1 MNKKTKKRTLSMAL
15 AAALAFSPVQAF
27 AASSDI
33 AGHWAED
40 VITQWENAGKISGY
54 EDGTFRPNNSVTR
67 AEFVIM
73 MNNAL
78 GLTEA
83 GEVSFSDVQPGN
95 WFYNAV
101 AIAVAAGYCSGYED
115 GTFKPSATITRAEAA
130 VMIANA
136 SKLEQDATGA
146 AGFTDSIPAWAQGSV
161 GAVVNAGFMSGYP
174 DGTFAANQS
183 ITRAEAVSSLNR
195 VIGGVTAND
204 VVVTEAT
211 EIADQTIDGNLII
224 DAALTDGKV
233 TVKNTTVKGNIVVRG
248 GAADALT
255 LDGVTLNGK
264 LIVEK
269 EGAEVVLTG
278 ETKIPSVEISALST
292 LSEDNFKGSVGT
304 ITVTKNL
311 DTDKTVKLSVAA
323 DKLVLDGT
331 AAVDVNKD
339 IKTVE
344 ITKDAEGSKVYVN
357 KGATVD
363 TVVADAKANVSGSG
377 TVKVLE
383 ANADG
388 ITLGSSLTVNKTEV
402 AEGVE
407 KPTTSTSG
415 GGGGGGGSSSSSDD
429 DDVVVTPTFVVDGT
443 SGKTWADAVNAAN
456 KATSANYKILVK
468 GSATGI
474 TVNDTIT
481 FTGKGTLTVQFEDG
495 TNVTATSLTI
505 NAADAAK
512 IELLDNG
519 SEAKGV
525 QLTTLTVNAPKAT
538 VNNNFAAT
546 TTNIQEVSNATFNV
560 KDTATT
566 INIAK
571 GTVNITGAPTANV
584 NVNGAGPVTVKGTAA
599 NVDVIAGGENAVVNI
614 AGTVTGVINNSDK
627 AATINVEDGANIT
640 NLATKASATYNVKGG
655 KVGTLDLTAA
665 PAGVTATGGTI
676 DTLKL
681 DASNLTVAGATVNN
695 ATVSTGTLTV
705 DSGSVA
711 KATVT
716 GAATITGKGTVG
728 TVTLDSG
735 VTAVNIGSKVDM
747 LEAKNSVKATV
758 TFTQGATVGTL
769 VANTA
774 EVEIADTNGSIKDIV
789 TTKKVT
795 VQDKSQVTG
804 SVTTG
809 GTGQV
814 VDKSG
819 KPVDNVATTKIT
831 KVAKNESSKYK
842 TEYYKGE
849 ALDLT
854 GLVLDVTQT
863 VTPAGATAG
872 TEETKQVAYADI
884 ATLVTTDFDSS
895 VLGKKNVT
903 LTYAGQ
909 TVDLGEFTVKL
920 SQAQFEEEAK
930 VALAADSKITALF
943 TEEEGT
949 VAVVDKGDA
958 ELLPATVTLASGG
971 TAQVSWASGDAT
983 YVKAD
988 KYGANYQAKVLESAR
1003 DEQKAVTLT
1012 ATVTSGDGYTTTV
1025 TYTFKINA
1033 VNQGA
1038 MDAWETDIASKLTS
1052 PVTVA
1057 VDTATTDVSN
1067 PAQVKT
1073 AIETYLTDN
1082 SIEAA
1087 SYTLTVEKVEQSGD
1101 NWNATLKLAAQS
1113 GGDTDYVE
1121 KVVTFSLVDQTA
1133 GAKAELAKL
1142 AGLTSVALPSGTV
1155 AKGEAEVTKVIKGI
1169 AQEKVAKEYTVEATN
1184 SKFTAAEDGK
1194 SATWEGTLTVT
1205 NSSDGKDK
1213 ATSETITIKAT
1224 EGQDITFGTKAI
1236 SGKTNA
1242 FSDAE
1247 VTLTAGNT
1255 AFVGLQADDDVTSWF
1270 NLPAGLKAKV
1280 KSVTTTTVE
1289 NDTLTVTIYLPKDTT
1304 CAATEGAIAL
1314 TATVPQ
1320 ANLKDATSD
1329 LVADGGASTTIDI
1342 KQGNEDVVI
1351 KVSTPAVD
1359 GHTTL
1364 KITLKDGQFDGTAG
1378 TVKTN
1383 YLWNGIEFQG
1393 NVKLSADSKSAT
1405 ITLSGTDLDAVNVQD
1420 NDITILAAAFGDNVV
1435 SAEGATAQYMTPL
1448 ADSNVIAANIADT
1461 VTQPPISSLYTA
1473 NNATATGL
1481 DDTKVNTVTV
1491 ETTDLKEHKNGP
1503 GTLGHW
1509 TGFAVTVPDGVDT
1522 ITTVKYA
1529 FVNTAE
1535 ELPETLSKSTNV
1547 EFVDAA
1553 GTKKG
1558 IAFYA
1563 DITKDGVK
1571 VEHRYAAIQFFDA
1584 QDNAITPVYKFDMDF
1599 TNSTLAKQGVV
1610 VEASGKDYVIDSAN
1624 AATGAGTIAGGSSD
1638 QITTTTNVSD
1648 FKGYL
1653 SPVADD
1659 STGATIK
1666 VVSAATAAT
1675 ITTAEEFDKAT
1686 DKDATMENGDVV
1698 VVMSEDRSVI
1708 GKYTVTVT
1716 EGP

>member
-40 VITQWENAGKISGY
+40 VITQWENAGMISGY

-78 GLTEA
+78 GLTET

-136 SKLEQDATGA
+136 AGLEQDATGA

-224 DAALTDGKV
+224 DAALTDGTV

-248 GAADALT
+248 GSAEALK
-255 LDGVTLNGK
+255 LDGVTVEGK

-278 ETKIPSVEISALST
+278 ETKVPSVEISALST

-383 ANADG
+383 ANSDG

-407 KPTTSTSG
+407 KPTTSTGG

-456 KATSANYKILVK
+456 AATSANYKILVK

-481 FTGKGTLTVQFEDG
+481 FNGKGTLTVQFEDG

-505 NAADAAK
+505 NAANAAK

-519 SEAKGV
+519 GDAKGV
-525 QLTTLTVNAPKAT
+525 QFTNLAVNAPKAT
-538 VNNNFAAT
+538 VNNSFAVT
-546 TTNIQEVSNATFNV
+546 TTDIPEVSDATFNV

-566 INIAK
+566 IKIGK
-571 GTVNITGAPTANV
+571 GTVNITGAPTAAV
-584 NVNGAGPVTVKGTAA
+584 VVNGTGPVTVKGTAA
-599 NVDVIAGGENAVVNI
+599 SVDVDAAGSGATVNI
-614 AGTVTGVINNSDK
+614 AANVAGDINNTGT
-627 AATINVEDGANIT
+627 AATINVVDGAKIDT
-640 NLATKASATYNVKGG
+640 LTAKTGVTYN
-655 KVGTLDLTAA
+655 LQ
-665 PAGVTATGGTI
+665 GGTI
-676 DTLKL
+676 ETLAVDTE
-681 DASNLTVAGATVNN
+681 SVTVAGATVNN

-735 VTAVNIGSKVDM
+735 VTAVTIGSKVDM
-747 LEAKNSVKATV
+747 LEAKNSAKATV

-774 EVEIADTNGSIKDIV
+774 EVEIADTNGTIKDVV
-789 TTKKVT
+789 TTQKVT

-895 VLGKKNVT
+895 VVGKKTVT
-903 LTYAGQ
+903 LTYAGK

-930 VALAADSKITALF
+930 AALAADSKITALF

-988 KYGANYQAKVLESAR
+988 KYGADYQAEVLESAR

-1038 MDAWETDIASKLTS
+1038 MDAWETNIASELTS

-1113 GGDTDYVE
+1113 GGDTNYVE
-1121 KVVTFSLVDQTA
+1121 KVVTFSLVDQAA
-1133 GAKAELAKL
+1133 GAKTELAKL
-1142 AGLTSVALPSGTV
+1142 AGLTSVALPSGTIAGSSMQGDV
-1155 AKGEAEVTKVIKGI
+1155 ETVIKADATKLINSEKYEVTVATTSCTEADGTVTWKGKI
-1169 AQEKVAKEYTVEATN
+1169 TVTSKGADSATN
-1184 SKFTAAEDGK
+1184 KATDAEDR
-1194 SATWEGTLTVT
+1194 
-1205 NSSDGKDK
+1205 
-1213 ATSETITIKAT
+1213 TITAT
-1224 EGQDITFGTKAI
+1224 EGQDITFGAKAI

-1280 KSVTTTTVE
+1280 KSVTTTTAE

-1329 LVADGGASTTIDI
+1329 LVADGASTTIDI
-1342 KQGNEDVVI
+1342 KQGNEDVKI
-1351 KVSTPAVD
+1351 KVSTPAVK

-1364 KITLKDGQFDGTAG
+1364 KITLQNGQFDGTAG
-1378 TVKTN
+1378 EVKTN
-1383 YLWNGIEFQG
+1383 YLWNGRPFEG
-1393 NVKLSADSKSAT
+1393 SVELSTDSKSAI
-1405 ITLSGTDLDAVNVQD
+1405 ITLSGKDSDAVGLQD
-1420 NDITILAAAFGDNVV
+1420 NTITILAAAFGDNVV

-1509 TGFAVTVPDGVDT
+1509 TGFAVTVPDGTEDV
-1522 ITTVKYA
+1522 ITTAKYA
-1529 FVNTAE
+1529 TGKTAD
-1535 ELPETLSKSTNV
+1535 ELPDTLSKSTNV
-1547 EFVDAA
+1547 DFVDAL

-1558 IAFYA
+1558 FAIYTDLTNAE
-1563 DITKDGVK
+1563 GVK
-1571 VEHRYAAIQFFDA
+1571 KEATYVAVQFCDA
-1584 QDNAITPVYKFDMDF
+1584 QGNAITPVYKFHLDF
-1599 TNSTLAKQGVV
+1599 S
-1610 VEASGKDYVIDSAN
+1610 SS
-1624 AATGAGTIAGGSSD
+1624 TIAGQDATVTSEQYTVDSEAATIVGGTAA
-1638 QITTTTNVSD
+1638 IETTTTVSAFLANVTKTD
-1648 FKGYL
+1648 TDAKYIV
-1653 SPVADD
+1653 VAKETPDITDAITFDTTEQSGKKDD
-1659 STGATIK
+1659 GATM
-1666 VVSAATAAT
+1666 ADG
-1675 ITTAEEFDKAT
+1675 DKL
-1686 DKDATMENGDVV
+1686 

-1708 GKYTVTVT
+1708 KTYTITVT
-1716 EGP
+1716 EPSLP